1 MGPDAST
8 MAQPRH
14 FLTIADTPAPA
25 IRRMLERAISL
36 RRSPEKTLLA
46 GRTLL
51 CVFEKSSLRTRV
63 SFEQAMRKLGGDAM
77 SMSGS
82 EVGIGGRESP
92 RDISRVVSSMV
103 DGVMARVMMHQTL
116 EAFAEVS
123 TVPIIN
129 GLSDLAHPAQA
140 LADALTIID
149 EFSPGNAAGVKG
161 RTVAFVGDGNN
172 VARSLGEICAAL
184 GMNFNICSPARY
196 ELEPQWAERVQPL
209 ASGGGGRISL
219 MEDPVEA
226 VLRADVVYCDTFVSM
241 GQENERTERLGAFK
255 RYQVNTELLEQA
267 PRHAIVLHCLPAS
280 RGVEIT
286 DEVMD
291 GPRSRV
297 FPQARNRL
305 DAQMGLLAEL
315 LG

>member
-1 MGPDAST
+1 

-14 FLTIADTPAPA
+14 FLTIADTPAPS
-25 IRRMLERAISL
+25 IRHMLHRAISL
-36 RRSPEKTLLA
+36 RKHPEKTLLCDK
-46 GRTLL
+46 TLL
-51 CVFEKSSLRTRV
+51 CVFEKSSLRTRI
-63 SFEQAMRKLGGDAM
+63 SFEQAMRKLGGDVM
-77 SMSGS
+77 SMAGS
-82 EVGIGGRESP
+82 EMGIGGRESP
-92 RDISRVVSSMV
+92 HDIARVVSSMV
-103 DGVMARVMMHQTL
+103 DGVMARVMMHETL
-116 EAFAEVS
+116 QSFAEVS

-129 GLSDLAHPAQA
+129 GLSDFAHPAQA

-149 EFSPGNAAGVKG
+149 EFSPGNVAGVKG

-184 GMNFNICSPARY
+184 GMNFNICSPPRY
-196 ELEPQWAERVQPL
+196 ELEAEWAQRVQ
-209 ASGGGGRISL
+209 ASGEGGARISL

-226 VLRADVVYCDTFVSM
+226 VLRADVIYCDTFVSM
-241 GQENERTERLGAFK
+241 GQEAERAERLGAFK

-286 DEVMD
+286 DEVID
-291 GPRSRV
+291 GARSRV
-297 FPQARNRL
+297 LPQARNRL

-315 LG
+315 MG

>member
-1 MGPDAST
+1 

-14 FLTIADTPAPA
+14 VLTIADTPAPT
-25 IRRMLERAISL
+25 IRHMLQRAISL
-36 RRSPEKTLLA
+36 RSNPEKTLLS

-63 SFEQAMRKLGGDAM
+63 SFEQAMRKLGGDVM
-77 SMSGS
+77 SMAGA

-92 RDISRVVSSMV
+92 HDIARVVSSMV
-103 DGVMARVMMHQTL
+103 DAVMARVMMHQTL
-116 EAFAEVS
+116 QAFAEVS

-129 GLSDLAHPAQA
+129 GLSDFAHPAQG

-149 EFSPGNAAGVKG
+149 EFSPGNVAGVRG

-184 GMNFNICSPARY
+184 GMNFNICSPAGY
-196 ELEPQWAERVQPL
+196 ELEPQWAERVQ
-209 ASGGGGRISL
+209 ASCQAGAKISL

-226 VLRADVVYCDTFVSM
+226 VLRADVIYCDTFVSM
-241 GQENERTERLGAFK
+241 GQEAERAERLGAFK

-267 PRHAIVLHCLPAS
+267 PRQAIVLHCLPAS

-297 FPQARNRL
+297 FPQAKNRL
-305 DAQMGLLAEL
+305 DAQMGLLAEI